1 MSLVAKAAESG
12 HWYTRD
18 GEPAYTTIGANGK
31 RRNTTLRDARTQN
44 LVPSVTTILGVA
56 DKPGLRRWL
65 QEQVLLAA
73 LTLPKI
79 DSKSDEQFIAR
90 IIDDSQ
96 EQTRSA
102 ADAGTDIHA
111 AIEAFYMG
119 QQYDRHREHVQGAH
133 GVLLSTYGHQPWV
146 AERSFCHE
154 LGFGGKVDLHAP
166 GFVVDVKTKEFADP
180 AKIDGY
186 DEHRMQLAAYRE
198 LLLQNNG
205 MEVDFVGILHLN
217 AKTRTEGKIGA
228 IQGQG
233 WQLIQQRDTAKELS
247 LFDKVR
253 DLWLEQNKDA
263 KPKKASYTLTHK
275 KA

>member
-1 MSLVAKAAESG
+1 MSLIAKAAESG

-79 DSKSDEQFIAR
+79 DSESDAEFIAR
-90 IIDDSQ
+90 VIDDSQ

-111 AIEAFYMG
+111 AIEAFYLG

-133 GVLLSTYGHQPWV
+133 SLLLSTYGHQPWI

-154 LGFGGKVDLHAP
+154 LGFGGKVDLHAA
-166 GFVVDVKTKEFADP
+166 GFVVDVKTKEFTDP
-180 AKIDGY
+180 AKVDGY
-186 DEHRMQLAAYRE
+186 DEHRMQLAAYRVGLGMPE
-198 LLLQNNG
+198 ARCANLFVSRSTPGLCALKEWTEDEISTGWQMFCHLLQ
-205 MEVDFVGILHLN
+205 F
-217 AKTRTEGKIGA
+217 
-228 IQGQG
+228 
-233 WQLIQQRDTAKELS
+233 WQLKNNHR
-247 LFDKVR
+247 
-253 DLWLEQNKDA
+253 
-263 KPKKASYTLTHK
+263 
-275 KA
+275 